1 MKGKDRQGN
10 HGYYVFV
17 RKQLTNIIWDEAG
30 ESDDHIVPY
39 PDQIEE
45 KPPVLFGDPAKK
57 ETNQQI
63 SNITPVEQ
71 MKHTVKSEHGVE
83 LDSSCKHDIGE
94 SATGFGLDS
103 WPDGPDPSSSN
114 AAKSDQDSIGAA
126 TSNNVTKSLKSG
138 SLRGEATQFDKDSD
152 IFENPQE
159 DGEQGDFVDYGW
171 ANIGSFDDLDR
182 IFSNSDPIFG
192 DISAGNADELWPSS
206 KDVGS
211 TPLSGDSSD
220 LPIGAQ
226 RTSID
231 RSMLD
236 PNQSF
241 ISGYE
246 KLNEITSH
254 ASQDVQASIDT
265 IEQSGGSETEQKSD
279 VRQLHDLSGTW
290 TSSGSPL
297 QQANSHYAPS
307 LVNQSPPLML
317 TQQSPL
323 QRPGPF
329 QPKHFSG
336 PHLASPLY
344 GNMLNHYPAIPVL
357 AQVSSGYEVPLVNAN
372 SSKNSEG
379 AAVRPPAMT
388 PREKIEKLRRRQQM
402 RAILAI
408 QKQQL
413 QFGNQASVSDHSSM
427 EGGKVEVDEGLSNF
441 PSVEPNSPIE
451 QYDSNAIG
459 PAFDNCSVEESVLY
473 RLQDTIAK
481 VSHRFGQYPNDTSS
495 TSTSSRDEARSN
507 KDIVSS
513 ERFTRM
519 PDVETD
525 TNPIDRT
532 VAHLLFH
539 RPLEFP
545 GKLAEMPESPL
556 SANLPYLRKSDSM
569 KSLAK
574 GYFPEN
580 TQITSPQGSKS
591 VFSDGD
597 QSKNGPGFVTSE
609 NASNN
614 KNTDGGQMKIET
626 SK

>member
-71 MKHTVKSEHGVE
+71 KKHTVKSEHGVE

-138 SLRGEATQFDKDSD
+138 SLRDEATQFDKDSD

-211 TPLSGDSSD
+211 TPLSDDSSD

-265 IEQSGGSETEQKSD
+265 IEQSGGKSNLLLKEKSFVMGEKIQTCCKQLNEFPDKGNRQKKLPRGQKLSKKSD

-427 EGGKVEVDEGLSNF
+427 EGGKVEVDKGLSNF

-481 VSHRFGQYPNDTSS
+481 
-495 TSTSSRDEARSN
+495 
-507 KDIVSS
+507 
-513 ERFTRM
+513 
-519 PDVETD
+519 
-525 TNPIDRT
+525 
-532 VAHLLFH
+532 
-539 RPLEFP
+539 FP